1 MGVPAY
7 MLSVL
12 NRQYLLLESGF
23 VRRYPWD
30 WLVWEPGPWKP
41 ARTELES
48 NLAATLMPS
57 SGQPLVPTA
66 QDAICFQLVPPASGQ
81 LKLGRATTNDIV
93 INDLTASRLQ
103 LVLLHRESAWHLLE
117 PRGQVVIDECER
129 PESEHTLATGMS
141 LRLGDV
147 RLRYLS
153 AQAMLERARD
163 FLPKRRA

>member
-48 NLAATLMPS
+48 NLASTLVPS
-57 SGQPLVPTA
+57 STTPAKPSAL
-66 QDAICFQLVPPASGQ
+66 DAICFQLVPPPSGQ
-81 LKLGRATTNDIV
+81 LKLGRATSNDIV
-93 INDLTASRLQ
+93 INDLTASREQ
-103 LVLLHRESAWHLLE
+103 LVLSYRDAAWSV
-117 PRGQVVIDECER
+117 PVSRGQVVIDECER
-129 PESEHTLATGMS
+129 PDGEVALRSGMS

-147 RLRYLS
+147 RLSFLS
-153 AQAMLERARD
+153 AAAMLERARD
-163 FLPKRRA
+163 FSPRR

>member
-12 NRQYLLLESGF
+12 NRQYLLLETGF

-48 NLAATLMPS
+48 NLASTLMPS
-57 SGQPLVPTA
+57 STTPVKPKVL
-66 QDAICFQLVPPASGQ
+66 DAICFQLVPPPSGQ
-81 LKLGRATTNDIV
+81 LKLGRATSNDVV
-93 INDLTASRLQ
+93 INDLTASREQ
-103 LVLLHRESAWHLLE
+103 LVLSHRDGAWSL
-117 PRGQVVIDECER
+117 PVSRGQVVIDECER
-129 PESEHTLATGMS
+129 PDGDVALRSGMS

-147 RLRYLS
+147 RLTYLS
-153 AQAMLERARD
+153 SAAMLERARD
-163 FLPKRRA
+163 FSPRR